1 MPAMMLARPRR
12 PLCRALQA
20 VVVGGAVVVAI
31 VVVAIV
37 VVAIVVGVMVE
48 SRHMLC
54 IRGVVGW

>member
-20 VVVGGAVVVAI
+20 VVAGGAVVVAI

-37 VVAIVVGVMVE
+37 VVVMVE

-54 IRGVVGW
+54 IRGVLGW